1 MNYEQKYIKYK
12 TKYISLRNKQDGGIH
27 SYIWKY
33 SGKDN
38 RRDFSA
44 ENQILIQ
51 KGINSGARLI
61 LIEHI
66 VAAGPD
72 TGKRIMYSIRPGYD
86 QIEELKINP
95 DQTYTI
101 FPTKLRYI
109 YDAAV
114 VVPVIPAIELQNEY
128 YTADLGTF
136 SYDPVNEQNMINY
149 MIINNLES
157 IDLFKDYQGVMTQF
171 KITRTEVIRYTVDLA
186 PDLAI
191 AVLRKFTEPLLSR
204 PIFRI
209 PITREVAR
217 TPFTI
222 DSAIYLNDVRLTLIQ
237 KQDLLALGFRQISAT
252 RTENERLQCFMC
264 GNYEK
269 TITLLNCGHLAYCFF
284 CAVNWALTQANFPGF
299 RDRRGQ
305 LLISCAFCVERSDR
319 IIHTIYGGK

>member
-1 MNYEQKYIKYK
+1 MIVLKFRILAVINKILYIYIYMNYEQKYIKYK

-157 IDLFKDYQGVMTQF
+157 NRSNSLYCRSS
-171 KITRTEVIRYTVDLA
+171 TR
-186 PDLAI
+186 
-191 AVLRKFTEPLLSR
+191 LS
-204 PIFRI
+204 
-209 PITREVAR
+209 
-217 TPFTI
+217 
-222 DSAIYLNDVRLTLIQ
+222 DSGIKKVY
-237 KQDLLALGFRQISAT
+237 
-252 RTENERLQCFMC
+252 
-264 GNYEK
+264 
-269 TITLLNCGHLAYCFF
+269 
-284 CAVNWALTQANFPGF
+284 
-299 RDRRGQ
+299 
-305 LLISCAFCVERSDR
+305 
-319 IIHTIYGGK
+319 